1 MITKCLEIRDEGTCI
16 AAIAM
21 KMTAANPVEDKF
33 FWRVGYPRDG
43 HAVVLM
49 NLSDQKASSDPYA
62 ACWGGTR
69 TMALAHNWI
78 IDHFDEL
85 TEGQVVD
92 VRVIM
97 GWAEKPARAEIMVP
111 RHPNGAPMYAPDGM
125 MLDEHG
131 NRSVF
136 DDVDQ

>member
-1 MITKCLEIRDEGTCI
+1 MITKCLEIRDDGTCI

-21 KMTAANPVEDKF
+21 KMTAAQGAEEKF
-33 FWRVGYPRDG
+33 FWRCGYPRDG

-49 NLSDQKASSDPYA
+49 NLSDQRATSDPYG
-62 ACWGGTR
+62 WGGGTR
-69 TMALAHNWI
+69 TMPIAHNWI

-85 TEGQVVD
+85 IEGQVVD
-92 VRVIM
+92 VRVIQ
-97 GWAEKPARAEIMVP
+97 GLTDTPAPAEIMVP
-111 RHPNGAPMYAPDGM
+111 SYPNGAPMFAPNGT

>member
-21 KMTAANPVEDKF
+21 KMAAANSIESRF
-33 FWRVGYPRDG
+33 FWRVGYPLDG

-49 NLSDQKASSDPYA
+49 NLSDQRATSDPYG
-62 ACWGGTR
+62 WGGGAR
-69 TMALAHNWI
+69 TMPIAHNWI

-92 VRVIM
+92 VRVIQ
-97 GWAEKPARAEIMVP
+97 GWAEKPAQAEIYVP
-111 RHPNGAPMYAPDGM
+111 EITEDFLP
-125 MLDEHG
+125 
-131 NRSVF
+131 
-136 DDVDQ
+136 